1 MELATL
7 STSSDTD
14 EDWDAER
21 REWLA
26 SVDAVLRDHGP
37 ERTAALLQ
45 AVRDHALHNGAALDA
60 EALNTPYINTIAPDE
75 QPTYPGDLEVEWRLE
90 NILRWN
96 ALAMV
101 SRANDE
107 APGIGGHIAT
117 YASTATLYEV
127 ALHHFIR
134 RRTNEYGGDLVF
146 WQAAAAPGLYARALL
161 EGRLSVEQVRNYRR
175 ERQPEGGLPS
185 YPHPR
190 NMPEFWQAPSA
201 SMGLA
206 AVSAI
211 YQARFARY
219 LEHRGLKPD
228 NGGTVWAF
236 LGDGETDEPEV
247 TGTLDIAA
255 REQLDNLIFV
265 VNCNLQRLD
274 GPVRG
279 NGKIVQELERRFVGA
294 GWNVIKVLW
303 GSGWDPLLA
312 RDESGALVDRMENIV
327 DGDYQRHATLSGAEL
342 REEWTQGTPELERLF
357 RPLADAEIENL
368 ERGGHDR
375 KKIYAAFEQAMQT
388 TGRPTVIL
396 AKTVKGYGLGE
407 AAQGRNSVH
416 QKKKLTEDERVET
429 AEHLGI
435 PLSEEEARNAD
446 LYVPPAD
453 SPEVRYL
460 RERREALGG
469 PFPVRDPDCPPL
481 EAPSPELLAEF
492 RTGTGDRAVSTTMA
506 LARMLATLL
515 KDEEIGPYV
524 VPIIP
529 DEART
534 FGMDGLFSTAGIYAS
549 QGQQYRPVDAEMLAY
564 YKEESDGQLLQ
575 EGINEAGAMASFLAA
590 GTAHAT
596 HDRPMIPF
604 FMFYSIFGFP
614 RVGDLIWSAG
624 DMQCKGFLVGGTSG
638 RTTLNGEGV
647 QHQDGHSQVVADTI
661 PNLKSYDPA
670 FAYELAVLL
679 RDGIERM
686 YERGEDLF
694 YYLTVANQIYP
705 MPAMPEGVDEGIVRG
720 LYRFR
725 TAAET
730 DATVPADAPKAH
742 LFGSGAIMTEVL
754 AAQALLAEHGVS
766 ADAWSATSYN
776 ELYRDALGA
785 DRQNRL
791 HPTADP
797 EVPYVARVLEGEEGV
812 FVAASDYMKGW
823 AHRIA
828 PWIPGPYTVLG
839 TDGYGLSED
848 RPDLRDHFEVSA
860 PHVALAALHQL
871 AREGAVAYETVADF
885 TADHGIDPDKPN
897 PRP

>member
-1 MELATL
+1 
-7 STSSDTD
+7 
-14 EDWDAER
+14 
-21 REWLA
+21 
-26 SVDAVLRDHGP
+26 
-37 ERTAALLQ
+37 
-45 AVRDHALHNGAALDA
+45 
-60 EALNTPYINTIAPDE
+60 
-75 QPTYPGDLEVEWRLE
+75 
-90 NILRWN
+90 
-96 ALAMV
+96 
-101 SRANDE
+101 
-107 APGIGGHIAT
+107 
-117 YASTATLYEV
+117 
-127 ALHHFIR
+127 
-134 RRTNEYGGDLVF
+134 
-146 WQAAAAPGLYARALL
+146 
-161 EGRLSVEQVRNYRR
+161 
-175 ERQPEGGLPS
+175 
-185 YPHPR
+185 
-190 NMPEFWQAPSA
+190 
-201 SMGLA
+201 
-206 AVSAI
+206 
-211 YQARFARY
+211 
-219 LEHRGLKPD
+219 
-228 NGGTVWAF
+228 
-236 LGDGETDEPEV
+236 
-247 TGTLDIAA
+247 
-255 REQLDNLIFV
+255 V

-312 RDESGALVDRMENIV
+312 RDESGALVDRMDNIV
-327 DGDYQRHATLSGAEL
+327 DGDYQRHAILSGAEL
-342 REEWTQGTPELERLF
+342 REEWTRGHPELERLF

-375 KKIYAAFEQAMQT
+375 TKIYAAFERAMQT
-388 TGRPTVIL
+388 TGQPTVIL

-446 LYVPPAD
+446 LYVPSAD
-453 SPEVRYL
+453 STEVQYL

-469 PFPVRDPDCPPL
+469 PFPVRNPDCPPL
-481 EAPSPELLAEF
+481 EAPSRELLAEF
-492 RTGTGDRAVSTTMA
+492 REGTGDRAVSTTMA

-534 FGMDGLFSTAGIYAS
+534 FGMDGLFSTAGIYAP
-549 QGQQYRPVDAEMLAY
+549 QGQQYRPVDAEMLSY

-590 GTAHAT
+590 GTAYAT

-614 RVGDLIWSAG
+614 RVGDLIWSCG
-624 DMQCKGFLVGGTSG
+624 DMQGKGFLIGGTSG

-694 YYLTVANQIYP
+694 YYLTVANQTYP
-705 MPAMPEGVDEGIVRG
+705 MPAMPEGVEEGIVRG

-725 TAAET
+725 TASEAGM
-730 DATVPADAPKAH
+730 DVPSGAPKAH
-742 LFGSGAIMTEVL
+742 LFGSGPIMTEVL

-766 ADAWSATSYN
+766 ADVWSATSYN
-776 ELYRDALGA
+776 ELYRNALDT
-785 DRQNRL
+785 DRQDRL

-797 EVPYVARVLEGEEGV
+797 EVPYVTRVLEEEEGV

-823 AHRIA
+823 AHQIA
-828 PWIPGPYTVLG
+828 PWVPGPYTVLG

-848 RPDLRDHFEVSA
+848 RPDLRDYFEVNA

-871 AREGAVAYETVADF
+871 AREGAVASETVADF
-885 TADHGIDPDKPN
+885 MADHGINPDKPN